1 MKHFSIPIYLPLIL
15 IILATCISCDKESKD
30 PCDDTV
36 KPEIN
41 VGIKATVHVLTKDNE
56 PIANQQLN
64 FNIYKIPCGADAKGF
79 FDFSGP
85 TSEDGTRSTSTCYY
99 NLRNS
104 EDEVWIDIHAV
115 NLGNG
120 SAQADSEYATF
131 KYGDFGIS
139 TKEVHVYI
147 YRNF

>member
-1 MKHFSIPIYLPLIL
+1 MKFRPIYFFSGLVLLISFSL
-15 IILATCISCDKESKD
+15 QSCTKEKD

-36 KPEIN
+36 QPEIN
-41 VGIKATVHVLTKDNE
+41 VGIKATIHVLNKDNE
-56 PIANQQLN
+56 PIPNQQLN
-64 FNIYKIPCGADAKGF
+64 LSIYKIPCGAQAKGF

-85 TSEDGTRSTSTCYY
+85 TNEEGIRTTTVCYY

-104 EDEVWIDIHAV
+104 EDQVWVDAHAV

-120 SAQADSEYATF
+120 SAQADSEYAIF

-139 TKEVHVYI
+139 TKEVHVFI